1 MRTLVFGCHCHDE
14 RRVRLKVQLELSD
27 SAFLVIVDWDI
38 KECFRRV
45 RKEILE
51 AFDLL
56 ESLRVRMSLS
66 KLSFSISV
74 SL

>member
-27 SAFLVIVDWDI
+27 SAFLVIVDGDI
-38 KECFRRV
+38 KECFSGV
-45 RKEILE
+45 RKKILE
-51 AFDLL
+51 AFNLL
-56 ESLRVRMSLS
+56 ESLRVNN
-66 KLSFSISV
+66 LSFSISV

>member
-27 SAFLVIVDWDI
+27 SAFLVIVDGDI
-38 KECFRRV
+38 KECFSGV
-45 RKEILE
+45 RKKILE
-51 AFDLL
+51 AFNLL
-56 ESLRVRMSLS
+56 ESLRVRKSN
-66 KLSFSISV
+66 LSFSISV